1 MGFGFLRLSM
11 CVLVVI
17 GFEVDM
23 VEVEEIK
30 EVAVSILTLGFGTES
45 GNFE

>member
-17 GFEVDM
+17 GFEVDT
-23 VEVEEIK
+23 VE
-30 EVAVSILTLGFGTES
+30 EVAVSILTLDFGTEW

>member
-1 MGFGFLRLSM
+1 M
-11 CVLVVI
+11 CVLVVVR
-17 GFEVDM
+17 FEVDM
-23 VEVEEIK
+23 VEVEEIE